1 LVWNYVEGKSH
12 AAIGAAAGLAA
23 GVFID
28 ASLSNKLVMLG
39 VGTLG
44 GLWPDLDTH
53 ASYLGQ
59 KLPRWWHKLTP
70 GHRGITHSLIY
81 CVGLFFVALLAQ
93 LGVVLLVRR
102 LGHDYSNPSMP
113 LFPIALTAG
122 ALSHLIADAMTTQ
135 GTPFL
140 YPLIKHKF
148 RLFGPLNFPTGSP
161 PERVMVMI
169 ILALTSGYVIY
180 PLVAPASSGLVHT
193 PRVLGLPTE
202 PVLIV
207 LAIATLVGIMMTIWS
222 LVKHHKRKKAR
233 RRARA
238 RIRARAHA

>member
-1 LVWNYVEGKSH
+1 VEGKSH

-28 ASLSNKLVMLG
+28 ASLSNKIVMLG
-39 VGTLG
+39 VGALG

-59 KLPRWWHKLTP
+59 KLPRWWHKITP

-81 CVGLFFVALLAQ
+81 CLGLFFVALLAQ
-93 LGVVLLVRR
+93 FGTVWLMRK
-102 LGHDYSNPSMP
+102 LGHDYSNPSVP
-113 LFPIALTAG
+113 VFPIALTAG
-122 ALSHLIADAMTTQ
+122 AVSHLVADSMTTH

-140 YPLIKHKF
+140 YPLVKYKF
-148 RLFGPLNFPTGSP
+148 KLFGPLNFRTGSP
-161 PERVMVMI
+161 PERIMVMI
-169 ILALTSGYVIY
+169 ILALTSGYVMY
-180 PLVAPASSGLVHT
+180 PLVKPRSSGLVHT

-207 LAIATLVGIMMTIWS
+207 LAIATLVGSLMAVWS
-222 LVKHHKRKKAR
+222 LAKYFSRQGHR
-233 RRARA
+233 RRARVRVRSRKA
-238 RIRARAHA
+238 RTRAR